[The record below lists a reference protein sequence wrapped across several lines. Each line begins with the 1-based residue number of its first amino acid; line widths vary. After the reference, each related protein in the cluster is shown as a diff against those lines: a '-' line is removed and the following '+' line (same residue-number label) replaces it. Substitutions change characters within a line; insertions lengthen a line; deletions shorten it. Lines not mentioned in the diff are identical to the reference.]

1 MVEDIIHTVNIF
13 DLSGLMGV
21 LTLLKSF
28 KTEINPTVEQI
39 IKINKTIGVCRFI
52 YNFYIAHSKELY
64 ASGKKFMSGR
74 RFSVWLN
81 NEYLPNNPD
90 KMWIKDVSTK
100 SVKKAMDDG
109 YRAFVNFF
117 KHRSCFPR
125 YKKKDKSD
133 VKMYFYK
140 NSKTDCLS
148 ERHRIKVPTLG
159 WVRLKEKGYI
169 PTSKDGFIIR
179 SGTISHKAGRYYISV
194 LVDTSNTDNIK
205 CNNDFGIGLDLGLK
219 NLAICSNGSIYHNIS
234 KTNNVRKVEKSLKRE
249 QRKLSRKVISMRKG
263 ESTQKNFV
271 KQRLK
276 VQKLY
281 QRLTNIR
288 TDYLNKTIHS
298 IVKTKPAYIVIED
311 LNVSGMMKNKH
322 LSKAVAQQ
330 KFFEFKTKL
339 ISKCRESGIELRV
352 VDRWYPS
359 SKTCHNCGHI
369 KKDLKLSDRTYNC
382 SECGYVEDRDI
393 NASLNLRDAKTYTI
407 IQ

>member
-1 MVEDIIHTVNIF
+1 M
-13 DLSGLMGV
+13 
-21 LTLLKSF
+21 TLLHRKVLELLRSF
-28 KTEINPTVEQI
+28 KTEINPTDEQI

-52 YNFYIAHSKELY
+52 YNFYIAHNKELY
-64 ASGKKFMSGR
+64 ENGEKFMTGR
-74 RFSVWLN
+74 AFSVWLN

-100 SVKKAMDDG
+100 SVKKSMEDA
-109 YRAFVNFF
+109 YTAFNRFF
-117 KHRSCFPR
+117 KHKSRFPR
-125 YKKKDKSD
+125 FKKKNKSD
-133 VKMYFYK
+133 VKMYFVK
-140 NSKTDCLS
+140 NNKTDCLV

-169 PTSKDGFIIR
+169 PTSKDGFTVR
-179 SGTISHKAGRYYISV
+179 SGTISCKAGRYYISV
-194 LVDTSNTDNIK
+194 LVDIQEHNIGV
-205 CNNDFGIGLDLGLK
+205 NNDFGVGIDLGLK
-219 NLAICSNGSIYHNIS
+219 SLAICSNGSIYHNIN
-234 KTNNVRKVEKSLKRE
+234 KTNNVKKVEKRLKRE
-249 QRKLSRKVISMRKG
+249 QRKLSRKIVVKRKG
-263 ESTQKNFV
+263 EACRENFV
-271 KQRLK
+271 KQKLK

-288 TDYLNKTIHS
+288 TDYLNKTINS
-298 IVKTKPAYIVIED
+298 IVRTKPSFIVIED
-311 LNVSGMMKNKH
+311 LNVSGMMKNRH

-339 ISKCRESGIELRV
+339 VNKCKENNIELRV

-359 SKTCHNCGHI
+359 SKLCHDCGHI
-369 KKDLKLSDRTYNC
+369 NKDLKLSDRVYRC